1 MTARTALFAV
11 AVLLLGATS
20 HAWAATDYCANLNAQ
35 VDSWEAYLLSQGAP
49 QRVDA
54 AGVLA
59 FGKTVTNGNDRAMR
73 AAHKTDVSTIF
84 VVNPAGDFIRVVTS
98 VPVGVARSRQP
109 AVGTTLTYGG
119 PAWTALNAGTS
130 YCATVTL
137 FGTNYDSLY
146 RPIFAG
152 GVVVGALYVGNTPRR
167 RTPPLPSPQ

>member
-1 MTARTALFAV
+1 MTTKYACFAV
-11 AVLLLGATS
+11 AVLLLSAAGS
-20 HAWAATDYCANLNAQ
+20 AWADTDYCANLNAQ
-35 VDSWEAYLLSQGAP
+35 VDSWEAYLLRQGAP

-98 VPVGVARSRQP
+98 VPVGVGKSRQP

-137 FGTNYDSLY
+137 FGINYDSLY

-167 RTPPLPSPQ
+167 RAAPALPQ

>member
-1 MTARTALFAV
+1 MTAKSALSAV
-11 AVLLLGATS
+11 VAFLLSATS
-20 HAWAATDYCANLNAQ
+20 SAWAATDYCANLNSQ

-59 FGKTVTNGNDRAMR
+59 FGNTVTNGNDRALR
-73 AAHKTDVSTIF
+73 AAHKADVSTIF

-98 VPVGVARSRQP
+98 VPVGVGRSRQP

-152 GVVVGALYVGNTPRR
+152 GVVVGALYVGNIPRR
-167 RTPPLPSPQ
+167 RNAPSSPQ